1 MKLIKLLIFLIGF
14 IAFAQPSWKEVP
26 NLTTANTPTNGG
38 PRFDDVYFLNK
49 NTGWAANGWHAA
61 VFKTEDGGL
70 TWTEQLNEQQLNSNG
85 LTGDF
90 YFRNVEFLNENI
102 GFLGTLFNS
111 ASLLKTIDGG
121 ENWTQ
126 VSNITPQPGP
136 ICGLNT
142 VGSSTVFGCGAYS
155 EPAYIIKSTDSG
167 DTWQYTDMSA
177 HATGLVEIKFISET
191 IGYAAGKN
199 SSGAVILKTTNGGNT
214 WSEIFNSG
222 IAGEYVWK
230 LQVLDS
236 DNDIIF
242 GSVEAVAPNPGKVIK
257 STNAGA
263 SWISNDAPDSILQA
277 VGFINENRGW
287 VGGHNTGFHETND
300 GGQTWTN
307 LNIGFN
313 LNRIFIIDSDTGF
326 AAGTS
331 VYKFTSEALSTETF
345 DGIHGG
351 NPLKIDL
358 NKNPIDD
365 LLEITIEFQKADN
378 LLINLHDINGRHLI
392 KLTKDI
398 IAKQSKKEYKFDV
411 NQLSAGTYILDFHH
425 NLGRVSKKF
434 VKK

>member
-1 MKLIKLLIFLIGF
+1 MELIKPLMFLLGT
-14 IAFAQPSWKEVP
+14 IAFAQPSWKEIP
-26 NLTTANTPTNGG
+26 DLTTQNPTTST
-38 PRFDDVYFLNK
+38 RFDDVYFLNET
-49 NTGWAANGWHAA
+49 TGWAANGYYAL

-70 TWTEQLNEQQLNSNG
+70 TWTEQLSEQQLNTDG
-85 LTGDF
+85 LSGDF
-90 YFRNVEFLNENI
+90 YFRNIEFLDENI

-111 ASLLKTIDGG
+111 VSLLKTTDGG
-121 ENWTQ
+121 DTWTQ
-126 VSNITPQPGP
+126 VSNISPQPGP

-142 VGSSTVFGCGAYS
+142 IGSSTVFGCGAWS

-177 HATGLVEIKFISET
+177 HATALVEIKFVSET
-191 IGYAAGKN
+191 IGYAAGK
-199 SSGAVILKTTNGGNT
+199 SSTGAVVLKTIDGGSNWT
-214 WSEIFNSG
+214 EVFNSG

-242 GSVEAVAPNPGKVIK
+242 GSIEAIAPNPGKVIK
-257 STNAGA
+257 TTDAG
-263 SWISNDAPDSILQA
+263 SNWVSNDAPDSILQA

-313 LNRIFIIDSDTGF
+313 LNRIIFIDSDTGF

-331 VYKFTSEALSTETF
+331 VYKFTSETLSTETF
-345 DGIHGG
+345 NSVHSD
-351 NPLKIDL
+351 NPISIDL
-358 NKNPIDD
+358 NKNPIEE
-365 LLEITIEFQKADN
+365 LLEITIEFKKADN
-378 LLINLHDINGRHLI
+378 LLINLHDIQGRHLK

-398 IAKQSKKEYKFDV
+398 IGGQTKKGYTFDV
-411 NQLSAGTYILDFHH
+411 RELSAGTYILDFHI
-425 NLGRVSKKF
+425 NSGRVSKKF
-434 VKK
+434 IKK